1 MVKGLYTAFTGM
13 VNEEKRLETLANNL
27 ANASTVGYKKEGATS
42 QAFSD
47 MLAYRIK
54 DITVPTHVSGL
65 GDVTLGV
72 KIGETYT
79 NYDQGSLQVTDK
91 KSDIAISGSGFFAI
105 SFTNGAGQ
113 TSIKYTRDGA
123 FSVDNEGYFRTGDG
137 DYLLNMNGALNSA
150 NNQANYVR
158 IDPNQDYAI
167 NSQGVITQ
175 NGVNVAVPEFAQ
187 YIEDNYPN
195 LYLMWSTTMTIKSV
209 DRVNELSEDRLT
221 VPPYT
226 MNNTDAIYDFA
237 HPENIELLCC
247 EACIDSCPNRAAH
260 YADISKGQMLLPSK
274 GFKCPHNCEMY
285 YYYDFPVLWFDITS
299 KVTAI
304 RRTIPF
310 TTYCH

>member
-91 KSDIAISGSGFFAI
+91 KSDIAISGDGFFAI
-105 SFTNGAGQ
+105 SFTNRAGQ

-158 IDPNQDYAI
+158 IDPTQDYTI
-167 NSQGVITQ
+167 NSQGFITQ
-175 NGVNVAVPEFAQ
+175 NGQIVGQIGVVDFADYDFLSKYGENLYDLVPGGQIIASDALIEQGALEMSNVNVVDEMVNMIAIQRAYETGQKMIQTEDSTLEKAVTQ
-187 YIEDNYPN
+187 
-195 LYLMWSTTMTIKSV
+195 V
-209 DRVNELSEDRLT
+209 GRV
-221 VPPYT
+221 
-226 MNNTDAIYDFA
+226 
-237 HPENIELLCC
+237 
-247 EACIDSCPNRAAH
+247 
-260 YADISKGQMLLPSK
+260 
-274 GFKCPHNCEMY
+274 
-285 YYYDFPVLWFDITS
+285 
-299 KVTAI
+299 
-304 RRTIPF
+304 
-310 TTYCH
+310 

>member
-91 KSDIAISGSGFFAI
+91 KSDIAIS
-105 SFTNGAGQ
+105 FTNRAGQ

-158 IDPNQDYAI
+158 IDPTQDYTI
-167 NSQGVITQ
+167 NSQGFITQ
-175 NGVNVAVPEFAQ
+175 NGQIVGQIGVVDFADYDFLSKYGENLYDLVPGGQIIASGALIEQGALEMSNVNVVDEMVNMIAIQRAYETGQKMIQTEDSTLEKAVTQ
-187 YIEDNYPN
+187 
-195 LYLMWSTTMTIKSV
+195 V
-209 DRVNELSEDRLT
+209 GRV
-221 VPPYT
+221 
-226 MNNTDAIYDFA
+226 
-237 HPENIELLCC
+237 
-247 EACIDSCPNRAAH
+247 
-260 YADISKGQMLLPSK
+260 
-274 GFKCPHNCEMY
+274 
-285 YYYDFPVLWFDITS
+285 
-299 KVTAI
+299 
-304 RRTIPF
+304 
-310 TTYCH
+310 